1 MTRIHFLLTCLY
13 VSSLTLLSSGQAAA
27 HQWDT
32 PVPHL
37 SERMQLVKTGNCP
50 NCTLSDADLSYKELA
65 GTTLTGA
72 DLRQANFMRTGLKDA
87 ILIGADLRSANFT
100 WADLH
105 GTDFTDANLYG
116 ASLSGS
122 RNLSQAIFCRTVMPD
137 GTVSNLHC

>member
-87 ILIGADLRSANFT
+87 ILIGADLRSANLPGPIFMAQTLRMQIFT
-100 WADLH
+100 GLRFQDP
-105 GTDFTDANLYG
+105 G
-116 ASLSGS
+116 
-122 RNLSQAIFCRTVMPD
+122 ICRRPFSVER
-137 GTVSNLHC
+137 